1 MNLERTGSELNADS
15 GPATITRLQF
25 VVTCASPPAGSFPRV
40 TPCPLTARFQKVLPL
55 VHAHTASQGH
65 SQAASAHAGR
75 PQVLPPPKLH
85 QLPPPTTGAPAG
97 CWGSTHPLLS
107 APLASSSGSAPGLRN
122 PALDWGP
129 TPCPGPAGRSSW
141 GLAGALP
148 TGRPSPCP
156 SQVTVPGH
164 WAPFPLDPEPS
175 QRPMCLSGGV
185 QTSLSTPLSH

>member
-1 MNLERTGSELNADS
+1 MTSVRGDVCESPCRQLSTGHPMPSHSKVPEGSATCPRSHCQPGAQPGCLSPCRVAP
-15 GPATITRLQF
+15 GPA
-25 VVTCASPPAGSFPRV
+25 
-40 TPCPLTARFQKVLPL
+40 
-55 VHAHTASQGH
+55 
-65 SQAASAHAGR
+65 
-75 PQVLPPPKLH
+75 PPKLH

-122 PALDWGP
+122 PALDWGR

-175 QRPMCLSGGV
+175 RRPMCLSGGV
-185 QTSLSTPLSH
+185 QPA